1 MDHVTLRGN
10 YYEMGVRQGQMFEKE
25 NILFPLRLDEF
36 QRRHGRAS
44 ESLLK
49 EIFPEV
55 CSEIKGISDTIGA
68 DYLSFASWMLCMGC
82 CMYNLERNIPLE
94 GEQQKRGVCSDGR
107 QPLSD
112 YNVFFH

>member
-49 EIFPEV
+49 EITKV
-55 CSEIKGISDTIGA
+55 I
-68 DYLSFASWMLCMGC
+68 L
-82 CMYNLERNIPLE
+82 
-94 GEQQKRGVCSDGR
+94 
-107 QPLSD
+107 
-112 YNVFFH
+112 

>member
-1 MDHVTLRGN
+1 MDHMTLRGN

-55 CSEIKGISDTIGA
+55 CSEI
-68 DYLSFASWMLCMGC
+68 
-82 CMYNLERNIPLE
+82 
-94 GEQQKRGVCSDGR
+94 EQQKRGVCSDGR